1 MARTSDVCLFTVATE
16 HFVPGAFV
24 MIGTFLKHHP
34 GFDGD
39 VVVVQDGLS
48 AASREML
55 RAAFGRLRFEAVS
68 PELKGRVER
77 LDTVRHLFRY
87 RTASLYYLEAFRLTG
102 YRKVLCCDSDL
113 LFQGCIAELFDSTE
127 ALLCCGDRWFLRGQ
141 PLDAATGLPVPE
153 PGRAGPGQAAGDGA
167 RPAGGRPV
175 LERTFNCGFLLVDA
189 RLRGET
195 PYRDLLDRV
204 SPESWRDFQ
213 ATNTD
218 QWLLNHYFAGRQTLV
233 SWTYNY
239 LLPEAA
245 AIRAREGLDPG
256 RAKVLHYK
264 SALKPWM
271 SNDLLPWTRGDFRRR
286 PAPEFK
292 LWYDAWLDCLTRAW
306 LRNARK
312 GLAGAEHFPSRP
324 VPAAPDLPR
333 TRGPMR
339 RRRYRSA

>member
-1 MARTSDVCLFTVATE
+1 MPRTSDVCLFTVATE
-16 HFVPGAFV
+16 PFVPGAFV

-39 VVVVQDGLS
+39 VVVLQDGLS

-68 PELKGRVER
+68 PEMKNRAEA
-77 LDTVRHLFRY
+77 VRHLLGEL
-87 RTASLYYLEAFRLTG
+87 TAGLYFLEAFRLTG

-113 LFQGCIAELFDSTE
+113 LFQGSIAELFDSTE

-141 PLDAATGLPVPE
+141 ALDAATGVPLVPE
-153 PGRAGPGQAAGDGA
+153 SGRAGPDRPAAAGDA
-167 RPAGGRPV
+167 ERPAGGRPV
-175 LERTFNCGFLLVDA
+175 LERTFNSGFLLVDA
-189 RLRGET
+189 RLRGEAT
-195 PYRDLLDRV
+195 YRGLLDMAP
-204 SPESWRDFQ
+204 PEMWRDVRIKT
-213 ATNTD
+213 AD
-218 QWLLNHYFAGRQTLV
+218 QWILNRYFAGRQTLV
-233 SWTYNY
+233 SSTYNY

-256 RAKVLHYK
+256 RAKVLHYVTFP
-264 SALKPWM
+264 KPWL
-271 SNDLLPWTRGDFRRR
+271 SNEMLHWVRGDFRCR

-312 GLAGAEHFPSRP
+312 GLAGAEHFRSGGFQ
-324 VPAAPDLPR
+324 PR
-333 TRGPMR
+333 GG
-339 RRRYRSA
+339 

>member
-1 MARTSDVCLFTVATE
+1 MMPGTSDVCLFTVATE
-16 HFVPGAFV
+16 RFVPGTLV

-48 AASREML
+48 AASRAML
-55 RAAFGRLRFEAVS
+55 QAAFGRLRFEAVS
-68 PELKGRVER
+68 PEMKDRVER

-87 RTASLYYLEAFRLTG
+87 RTASLYSLEAFRLTG

-141 PLDAATGLPVPE
+141 ALDAATGLPVPE
-153 PGRAGPGQAAGDGA
+153 PGRAAAAGDGA

-175 LERTFNCGFLLVDA
+175 LERTFNAGFLLVDA
-189 RLRGET
+189 RLRGEA
-195 PYRDLLDRV
+195 PYSDLLDMV

-218 QWLLNHYFAGRQTLV
+218 QWILNRYFAGRQTLV

-256 RAKVLHYK
+256 RAKVLHYV
-264 SALKPWM
+264 AFPKPWL
-271 SNDLLPWTRGDFRRR
+271 SNEMLHWTRGDFRHR

-312 GLAGAEHFPSRP
+312 GLAGAEHF
-324 VPAAPDLPR
+324 
-333 TRGPMR
+333 RGGEGG
-339 RRRYRSA
+339 

>member
-1 MARTSDVCLFTVATE
+1 MMPGTSDVCLFTVATE
-16 HFVPGAFV
+16 RFVPGTLV

-55 RAAFGRLRFEAVS
+55 GAAFGRLRFEAVS
-68 PELKGRVER
+68 PGMKDRAEA
-77 LDTVRHLFRY
+77 VRPLLGD
-87 RTASLYYLEAFRLTG
+87 RTARLYGLEAFRLAG

-113 LFQGCIAELFDSTE
+113 LFQGGIAELFDSTE
-127 ALLCCGDRWFLRGQ
+127 ALLCCGDRWFLRGR

-153 PGRAGPGQAAGDGA
+153 RGRLDRAGLDRPAAAGNEE

-175 LERTFNCGFLLVDA
+175 LERTFNSGFLLIDA
-189 RLRGET
+189 RLRGEA
-195 PYRDLLDRV
+195 PYSDLLDMV
-204 SPESWRDFQ
+204 SPELWRDGWI
-213 ATNTD
+213 TTDD
-218 QWLLNHYFAGRQTLV
+218 QWILNRYFAGRQTLV

-256 RAKVLHYK
+256 RAKVLHYV
-264 SALKPWM
+264 AFPKPWL
-271 SNDLLPWTRGDFRRR
+271 SNEMLHWTRGDFRCR

-312 GLAGAEHFPSRP
+312 GLAGAEHF
-324 VPAAPDLPR
+324 
-333 TRGPMR
+333 RGGEGG
-339 RRRYRSA
+339 

>member
-48 AASREML
+48 GASREML
-55 RAAFGRLRFEAVS
+55 QAAFGRLRFEAVS
-68 PELKGRVER
+68 PEMKDRVER

-87 RTASLYYLEAFRLTG
+87 RTASLYYLEAFRLAG

-127 ALLCCGDRWFLRGQ
+127 ALLCCGDRWFLGGR
-141 PLDAATGLPVPE
+141 PLDASTGLPALE
-153 PGRAGPGQAAGDGA
+153 PGRAKLGRVAAAGNEE

-175 LERTFNCGFLLVDA
+175 LERTFNAGFLLVDA

-195 PYRDLLDRV
+195 PYSDLLDMV

-218 QWLLNHYFAGRQTLV
+218 QWILNHYFAGRQTLV

-256 RAKVLHYK
+256 CAKVLHYK
-264 SALKPWM
+264 AALKPWM
-271 SNDLLPWTRGDFRRR
+271 SNDLLQWAHGDFRYR
-286 PAPEFK
+286 PVSEFK
-292 LWYDAWLDCLTRAW
+292 LWYDAWLDCLARAW

-312 GLAGAEHFPSRP
+312 GLAGAEHF
-324 VPAAPDLPR
+324 
-333 TRGPMR
+333 RGGEGR
-339 RRRYRSA
+339 

>member
-1 MARTSDVCLFTVATE
+1 MMARTSDVCLFTVATE

-153 PGRAGPGQAAGDGA
+153 PGRAGPGQAAGGRGTSRGREAGA
-167 RPAGGRPV
+167 GTDVQLRLPA
-175 LERTFNCGFLLVDA
+175 
-189 RLRGET
+189 
-195 PYRDLLDRV
+195 
-204 SPESWRDFQ
+204 
-213 ATNTD
+213 
-218 QWLLNHYFAGRQTLV
+218 
-233 SWTYNY
+233 
-239 LLPEAA
+239 
-245 AIRAREGLDPG
+245 
-256 RAKVLHYK
+256 
-264 SALKPWM
+264 
-271 SNDLLPWTRGDFRRR
+271 RRR
-286 PAPEFK
+286 AVCGERPRIGTC
-292 LWYDAWLDCLTRAW
+292 WTGCR
-306 LRNARK
+306 RNH
-312 GLAGAEHFPSRP
+312 GATSR
-324 VPAAPDLPR
+324 PR
-333 TRGPMR
+333 TRTNG
-339 RRRYRSA
+339 S

>member
-1 MARTSDVCLFTVATE
+1 MPRTSDVCLFTVATE
-16 HFVPGAFV
+16 PFVPGAFV

-55 RAAFGRLRFEAVS
+55 QAAFGRLRFEAVS
-68 PELKGRVER
+68 PEMKGRVER
-77 LDTVRHLFRY
+77 LGTVRRLFRG
-87 RTASLYYLEAFRLTG
+87 RTASLYYLEAFRLAG

-127 ALLCCGDRWFLRGQ
+127 ALLCCGDRWFLRGR
-141 PLDAATGLPVPE
+141 PLDAVTGLPVPE
-153 PGRAGPGQAAGDGA
+153 PGQPAAAGDGE
-167 RPAGGRPV
+167 RPAGERPV
-175 LERTFNCGFLLVDA
+175 LERTFNGGFLLIDA
-189 RLRGET
+189 RLRGEAT
-195 PYRDLLDRV
+195 YSDLLDMV
-204 SPESWRDFQ
+204 SPESWRNVEST
-213 ATNTD
+213 ATD
-218 QWLLNHYFAGRQTLV
+218 QILLNRYFAGRQTLV

-264 SALKPWM
+264 GALKPWM
-271 SNDLLPWTRGDFRRR
+271 SNGLLQWVHGDFKRR

-292 LWYDAWLDCLTRAW
+292 HWYDAWLDCMARAW

-312 GLAGAEHFPSRP
+312 GLAGAEHF
-324 VPAAPDLPR
+324 
-333 TRGPMR
+333 
-339 RRRYRSA
+339 RSAEGR

>member
-16 HFVPGAFV
+16 RFVPGAFV

-48 AASREML
+48 TASRAML
-55 RAAFGRLRFEAVS
+55 QAAFGRLRFEAVS
-68 PELKGRVER
+68 PEMKDRAEA
-77 LDTVRHLFRY
+77 VRHLLGDL
-87 RTASLYYLEAFRLTG
+87 TASLYYLEAFRLTG

-141 PLDAATGLPVPE
+141 TLDAATGVPPVPE
-153 PGRAGPGQAAGDGA
+153 PAGPGRGDGE

-175 LERTFNCGFLLVDA
+175 LERTFNAGFLLVDA
-189 RLRGET
+189 RLRGEAT
-195 PYRDLLDRV
+195 YSDLLDMAP
-204 SPESWRDFQ
+204 PEMWRDVQ
-213 ATNTD
+213 VKTAD
-218 QWLLNHYFAGRQTLV
+218 QWILNRYFAGRQTLV

-256 RAKVLHYK
+256 RAKVLHYV
-264 SALKPWM
+264 AFPKPWL
-271 SNDLLPWTRGDFRRR
+271 SNEMLHWTRGDFRHR

-292 LWYDAWLDCLTRAW
+292 LWYDVWLDCLSRAW

-312 GLAGAEHFPSRP
+312 GLAGAEHFRSGGFSATAAEPEP
-324 VPAAPDLPR
+324 VPRSPAGRDAP
-333 TRGPMR
+333 
-339 RRRYRSA
+339 

>member
-1 MARTSDVCLFTVATE
+1 MPGTSDVCLFTVATE
-16 HFVPGAFV
+16 SFVPGTLV

-55 RAAFGRLRFEAVS
+55 GAAFGRLRFEAVS
-68 PELKGRVER
+68 PEMKGRVER
-77 LDTVRHLFRY
+77 LDTVRHLFLY
-87 RTASLYYLEAFRLTG
+87 RTASLYYLEAFRLAG

-113 LFQGCIAELFDSTE
+113 LFQGGIAELFDSTE
-127 ALLCCGDRWFLRGQ
+127 ALLCCGDRWFLRDR

-153 PGRAGPGQAAGDGA
+153 PERAGLDRPAAAGNEE

-175 LERTFNCGFLLVDA
+175 LERTFNAGFLLVDA
-189 RLRGET
+189 RLRGEAT
-195 PYRDLLDRV
+195 YSDLLDMV
-204 SPESWRDFQ
+204 SPELWRDGWI
-213 ATNTD
+213 TTDD
-218 QWLLNHYFAGRQTLV
+218 QWILNRYFAGRQTLV

-239 LLPEAA
+239 LLPEAE
-245 AIRAREGLDPG
+245 AIRAREGLDPDC
-256 RAKVLHYK
+256 AKVLHYK
-264 SALKPWM
+264 AALKPWM
-271 SNDLLPWTRGDFRRR
+271 SNDLLHWTRGDFRHR

-312 GLAGAEHFPSRP
+312 GLAGAEHF
-324 VPAAPDLPR
+324 
-333 TRGPMR
+333 RGGGGG
-339 RRRYRSA
+339 